1 MICPKCNGEIADNAK
16 FCTKCGANIEEVTKE
31 LEAKREEE
39 VRKVEEQKVKEV
51 EEVSKVEEQEVKEAE
66 EVRETEKQATK
77 ETEEAREVEEELK
90 SEKTQPIADSNDEEP
105 TQNPKNEQPKKAKK
119 GKKKIILVIAIII
132 VLLAGVGAGVW
143 YYMSANNDSET
154 ATEQKKL
161 EWGDVYL
168 EVLND
173 NSKLDDMDNQKI
185 QLCDLDKDTIPE
197 LIIYGI
203 KNAKEYIANI
213 YKLNEK
219 NEVDTIKVSLDNE
232 FDLKLVYDANKD
244 DYVWYAVEK
253 TSDNSSKYYDLNLDS
268 KEYKPEEVGLTK
280 NTDCIEVDENYSKK
294 VDFDKNAS
302 KKDKEKVFEEAQ
314 KDYVETDDMI
324 TDEVKEKVKAVKI
337 LKNIKKLDNSKE
349 IVYSAVSKTISGN
362 TYEYPCINIDSA
374 DVATINAEIKKRF
387 GFSANMNA
395 SNYYDQVGY
404 ETEEISYS
412 YTINKSVLS
421 VLVWSGGNE
430 TITANTYNV
439 DLQTLSKISSENL
452 IKQYNASK
460 DEVITKATEAVKKEC
475 DTLVAKEKTALGS
488 NWSTLYD
495 DKTVTEWQ
503 NAIKKSIEK
512 LNVYINDKNELCIL
526 GEFEHAGGQWSCT
539 QTVIVN
545 ITNGYKASEL
555 TFKGGKAIKH
565 YIENYKEEN
574 TTPSTSPSSTPS
586 SVPSSTPATSAS
598 TSEEPTEK
606 GAIGKDQAQ
615 KLAEKVWGSTS
626 DETGNKIGYTYT
638 GWGKDSAGKQYYI
651 FNARWLVGD
660 HWSYI
665 GTICIAADG
674 KTYKQLDTVVNDT
687 AKGET
692 FNMLDGG
699 NIKNN

>member
-1 MICPKCNGEIADNAK
+1 MICPKCNEEIADNAK
-16 FCTKCGANIEEVTKE
+16 FCTKCGANIEKVTKE

-39 VRKVEEQKVKEV
+39 ARKAEEQAAKE
-51 EEVSKVEEQEVKEAE
+51 SE
-66 EVRETEKQATK
+66 EVRE
-77 ETEEAREVEEELK
+77 VEESKAENA
-90 SEKTQPIADSNDEEP
+90 QPIEDSNDEET
-105 TQNPKNEQPKKAKK
+105 TQEQKAEQPKKAKK

-132 VLLAGVGAGVW
+132 VLLAGAGAGVW
-143 YYMSANNDSET
+143 YYMSKNNDSEN

-185 QLCDLDKDTIPE
+185 QLCDLDKDKIPE

-219 NEVDTIKVSLDNE
+219 NEVDTIKVSLDND

-244 DYVWYAVEK
+244 DYEWYAVEK

-268 KEYKPEEVGLTK
+268 KEYKSEEVGLIK
-280 NTDCIEVDENYSKK
+280 NTDCVEVDENYSKK

-302 KKDKEKVFEEAQ
+302 KKDKEKVFEEAK

-324 TDEVKEKVKAVKI
+324 TDEVKEKAEAVKI
-337 LKNIKKLDNSKE
+337 LKNVKKLDNSKE
-349 IVYSAVSKTISGN
+349 IVYSAVSKTINGN
-362 TYEYPCINIDSA
+362 TYEYPCINIDST
-374 DVATINAEIKKRF
+374 DATTMNAEIKKRF
-387 GFSANMNA
+387 GFSSNMNS

-412 YTINKSVLS
+412 YAINKSVLS
-421 VLVWSGGNE
+421 LLVWSGGNE
-430 TITANTYNV
+430 TITANTYNI
-439 DLQTLSKISSENL
+439 DLQTLSKISSEDL
-452 IKQYNASK
+452 IKQYNANK

-488 NWSTLYD
+488 NWSTMYD
-495 DKTVTEWQ
+495 DKTVTEWK
-503 NAIKKSIEK
+503 NAIKSSIEK

-574 TTPSTSPSSTPS
+574 TTPSASPSASTAPSSTP
-586 SVPSSTPATSAS
+586 AS

-626 DETGNKIGYTYT
+626 DETGNQIGYTYT
-638 GWGKDSAGKQYYI
+638 GWGKDSTGKQYYI
-651 FNARWLVGD
+651 FNARWLAGD

-665 GTICIAADG
+665 GTICIAVDG
-674 KTYKQLDTVVNDT
+674 KTYKQLDTVVNDI
-687 AKGET
+687 AQGET
-692 FNMLDGG
+692 FNMLEGG

>member
-1 MICPKCNGEIADNAK
+1 M
-16 FCTKCGANIEEVTKE
+16 
-31 LEAKREEE
+31 
-39 VRKVEEQKVKEV
+39 
-51 EEVSKVEEQEVKEAE
+51 
-66 EVRETEKQATK
+66 
-77 ETEEAREVEEELK
+77 
-90 SEKTQPIADSNDEEP
+90 SE
-105 TQNPKNEQPKKAKK
+105 
-119 GKKKIILVIAIII
+119 
-132 VLLAGVGAGVW
+132 
-143 YYMSANNDSET
+143 NNDSET

-185 QLCDLDKDTIPE
+185 QLCDLDKDKIPE

-294 VDFDKNAS
+294 VDFNKNAS

-324 TDEVKEKVKAVKI
+324 TDEVKEKVEAVKI

-460 DEVITKATEAVKKEC
+460 DEVITKATEAVKKEY
-475 DTLVAKEKTALGS
+475 DT
-488 NWSTLYD
+488 STGKRNCQHRNSLRINQSGR
-495 DKTVTEWQ
+495 VH
-503 NAIKKSIEK
+503 SLPLRLFRK
-512 LNVYINDKNELCIL
+512 L
-526 GEFEHAGGQWSCT
+526 
-539 QTVIVN
+539 
-545 ITNGYKASEL
+545 
-555 TFKGGKAIKH
+555 
-565 YIENYKEEN
+565 
-574 TTPSTSPSSTPS
+574 
-586 SVPSSTPATSAS
+586 
-598 TSEEPTEK
+598 
-606 GAIGKDQAQ
+606 
-615 KLAEKVWGSTS
+615 
-626 DETGNKIGYTYT
+626 
-638 GWGKDSAGKQYYI
+638 
-651 FNARWLVGD
+651 
-660 HWSYI
+660 
-665 GTICIAADG
+665 
-674 KTYKQLDTVVNDT
+674 
-687 AKGET
+687 
-692 FNMLDGG
+692 
-699 NIKNN
+699 

>member
-51 EEVSKVEEQEVKEAE
+51 EEVSKVEEQKVKEAE
-66 EVRETEKQATK
+66 EVRETE
-77 ETEEAREVEEELK
+77 ETREVEEELK
-90 SEKTQPIADSNDEEP
+90 SEETQPIADSNDEEP
-105 TQNPKNEQPKKAKK
+105 TQEPKNEQPKKAKK

-132 VLLAGVGAGVW
+132 VLLAGAGAGVW
-143 YYMSANNDSET
+143 YYMSENDSEN

-185 QLCDLDKDTIPE
+185 QLCDIDKDKIPE

-219 NEVDTIKVSLDNE
+219 NEVDTIKVSLDKE

-253 TSDNSSKYYDLNLDS
+253 KSDNSSKYYDLKLDS

-280 NTDCIEVDENYSKK
+280 NTDCVEIDENYSKK

-302 KKDKEKVFEEAQ
+302 KKDKEKVFEEAK

-324 TDEVKEKVKAVKI
+324 TDEVKEKEEAVKM

-374 DVATINAEIKKRF
+374 DVATINTEIKKRF

-395 SNYYDQVGY
+395 SNYYEQVGY

-421 VLVWSGGNE
+421 VIVWSGGNE
-430 TITANTYNV
+430 TITANTYNI
-439 DLQTLSKISSENL
+439 DLQTLSKISSEDL

-460 DEVITKATEAVKKEC
+460 DEVITKATEAVKKEF

-503 NAIKKSIEK
+503 TAIKSSIEK
-512 LNVYINDKNELCIL
+512 LNIYINDKNELCIL

-626 DETGNKIGYTYT
+626 DETGNQIGYTYT

-665 GTICIAADG
+665 GTICIAVDG

>member
-39 VRKVEEQKVKEV
+39 VRKVEEQKSKEESRKAEEQALKEV
-51 EEVSKVEEQEVKEAE
+51 EEASKVEEQKV
-66 EVRETEKQATK
+66 K
-77 ETEEAREVEEELK
+77 ETEE
-90 SEKTQPIADSNDEEP
+90 SSNDKEP
-105 TQNPKNEQPKKAKK
+105 TQEPKNEQPKKTKK
-119 GKKKIILVIAIII
+119 SKKKIILVIAIII

-143 YYMSANNDSET
+143 YYMSENNDSET

-280 NTDCIEVDENYSKK
+280 NTDCIEVNENYSKK
-294 VDFDKNAS
+294 VDFNKNAS
-302 KKDKEKVFEEAQ
+302 KKDKEKVFEEAK

-324 TDEVKEKVKAVKI
+324 TDEVKEKAEAVKM

-349 IVYSAVSKTISGN
+349 IVYSAVSKTISEN

-374 DVATINAEIKKRF
+374 DVATINTEIKKRF

-439 DLQTLSKISSENL
+439 DLQTLSKISSEDL

-475 DTLVAKEKTALGS
+475 NTLVAKEKTALGS

-512 LNVYINDKNELCIL
+512 LNIYINDKNELCIL

-574 TTPSTSPSSTPS
+574 TTPSTSPSSTPATS
-586 SVPSSTPATSAS
+586 ATSAS

-626 DETGNKIGYTYT
+626 DETGNQIGYTYT
-638 GWGKDSAGKQYYI
+638 GWGKDSTGKQYYI

>member
-39 VRKVEEQKVKEV
+39 VRKVEEQKVKE
-51 EEVSKVEEQEVKEAE
+51 
-66 EVRETEKQATK
+66 
-77 ETEEAREVEEELK
+77 TEE
-90 SEKTQPIADSNDEEP
+90 SSNDKEP
-105 TQNPKNEQPKKAKK
+105 TQEPKNEQPKKTKK

-132 VLLAGVGAGVW
+132 VLLAGVSAGVW

-244 DYVWYAVEK
+244 DYVWYAVEE

-294 VDFDKNAS
+294 VDFNKNAS

-439 DLQTLSKISSENL
+439 DLQTLSKISSEDL

-475 DTLVAKEKTALGS
+475 NTLVAKEKTALGS

-512 LNVYINDKNELCIL
+512 LNIYINDKNELCIL

-574 TTPSTSPSSTPS
+574 TTPSTSPSSTP
-586 SVPSSTPATSAS
+586 ATSAS

-626 DETGNKIGYTYT
+626 DETGNQIGYTYT
-638 GWGKDSAGKQYYI
+638 GWGKDSTGKQYYI

>member
-31 LEAKREEE
+31 LEAKREEKVRKVEEQKSKEESRKAEEQALKE
-39 VRKVEEQKVKEV
+39 VEEANKVEEQKVKE
-51 EEVSKVEEQEVKEAE
+51 AE
-66 EVRETEKQATK
+66 E
-77 ETEEAREVEEELK
+77 
-90 SEKTQPIADSNDEEP
+90 SSNDKEP
-105 TQNPKNEQPKKAKK
+105 TQEPKNEQPKKTKK

-154 ATEQKKL
+154 ATEKKKL

-294 VDFDKNAS
+294 VDFNKNAS

-395 SNYYDQVGY
+395 SNYYD
-404 ETEEISYS
+404 
-412 YTINKSVLS
+412 
-421 VLVWSGGNE
+421 
-430 TITANTYNV
+430 
-439 DLQTLSKISSENL
+439 
-452 IKQYNASK
+452 
-460 DEVITKATEAVKKEC
+460 
-475 DTLVAKEKTALGS
+475 
-488 NWSTLYD
+488 
-495 DKTVTEWQ
+495 
-503 NAIKKSIEK
+503 
-512 LNVYINDKNELCIL
+512 
-526 GEFEHAGGQWSCT
+526 
-539 QTVIVN
+539 
-545 ITNGYKASEL
+545 
-555 TFKGGKAIKH
+555 
-565 YIENYKEEN
+565 
-574 TTPSTSPSSTPS
+574 
-586 SVPSSTPATSAS
+586 
-598 TSEEPTEK
+598 
-606 GAIGKDQAQ
+606 
-615 KLAEKVWGSTS
+615 
-626 DETGNKIGYTYT
+626 
-638 GWGKDSAGKQYYI
+638 
-651 FNARWLVGD
+651 
-660 HWSYI
+660 
-665 GTICIAADG
+665 
-674 KTYKQLDTVVNDT
+674 
-687 AKGET
+687 
-692 FNMLDGG
+692 
-699 NIKNN
+699 

>member
-39 VRKVEEQKVKEV
+39 VRKVEEQKSKEESRKAEEQALKEV
-51 EEVSKVEEQEVKEAE
+51 EEASKVEEQKV
-66 EVRETEKQATK
+66 K
-77 ETEEAREVEEELK
+77 ETEE
-90 SEKTQPIADSNDEEP
+90 SSNDKEP
-105 TQNPKNEQPKKAKK
+105 TQEPKNEQPKKTKK
-119 GKKKIILVIAIII
+119 SKKKIILVIAIII

-143 YYMSANNDSET
+143 YYMSENNDSET

-173 NSKLDDMDNQKI
+173 NSKLDDMEIQKI
-185 QLCDLDKDTIPE
+185 QLCELDKDTIPE

-280 NTDCIEVDENYSKK
+280 NTDCIEVNENYSKK
-294 VDFDKNAS
+294 VDFNKNAS
-302 KKDKEKVFEEAQ
+302 KKDKEKVFEEAK

-324 TDEVKEKVKAVKI
+324 TDEVKEKAEAVKM

-349 IVYSAVSKTISGN
+349 IVYSAVSKTISEN

-374 DVATINAEIKKRF
+374 DVATINTEIKKRF

-439 DLQTLSKISSENL
+439 DLQTLSKISSEDL

-475 DTLVAKEKTALGS
+475 NTLVAKEKTALGS

-512 LNVYINDKNELCIL
+512 LNIYINDKNELCIL

-574 TTPSTSPSSTPS
+574 TTPSTSPSSTPATS
-586 SVPSSTPATSAS
+586 ATSAS

-626 DETGNKIGYTYT
+626 DETGNQIGYTYT
-638 GWGKDSAGKQYYI
+638 GWGKDSTGKQYYI

-665 GTICIAADG
+665 GTICIAVDG

>member
-1 MICPKCNGEIADNAK
+1 MICPKCNGEIAGNAK

-39 VRKVEEQKVKEV
+39 VRKVEEQKVKE
-51 EEVSKVEEQEVKEAE
+51 AE

-90 SEKTQPIADSNDEEP
+90 SEETQPIADSNDEEP
-105 TQNPKNEQPKKAKK
+105 TQEPKNEQPKKAKK

-132 VLLAGVGAGVW
+132 VLLTGVGAGVW
-143 YYMSANNDSET
+143 YYMSENNDSET

-185 QLCDLDKDTIPE
+185 QLCDLDKDKIPE

-294 VDFDKNAS
+294 VDFNKNAS

-324 TDEVKEKVKAVKI
+324 TDEVKEKVEAVKI

-404 ETEEISYS
+404 ETEEI
-412 YTINKSVLS
+412 
-421 VLVWSGGNE
+421 
-430 TITANTYNV
+430 
-439 DLQTLSKISSENL
+439 
-452 IKQYNASK
+452 
-460 DEVITKATEAVKKEC
+460 
-475 DTLVAKEKTALGS
+475 
-488 NWSTLYD
+488 
-495 DKTVTEWQ
+495 
-503 NAIKKSIEK
+503 
-512 LNVYINDKNELCIL
+512 
-526 GEFEHAGGQWSCT
+526 
-539 QTVIVN
+539 
-545 ITNGYKASEL
+545 
-555 TFKGGKAIKH
+555 
-565 YIENYKEEN
+565 
-574 TTPSTSPSSTPS
+574 
-586 SVPSSTPATSAS
+586 
-598 TSEEPTEK
+598 
-606 GAIGKDQAQ
+606 
-615 KLAEKVWGSTS
+615 
-626 DETGNKIGYTYT
+626 
-638 GWGKDSAGKQYYI
+638 
-651 FNARWLVGD
+651 
-660 HWSYI
+660 
-665 GTICIAADG
+665 
-674 KTYKQLDTVVNDT
+674 
-687 AKGET
+687 
-692 FNMLDGG
+692 
-699 NIKNN
+699 

>member
-39 VRKVEEQKVKEV
+39 VSKVEEQKVKEV
-51 EEVSKVEEQEVKEAE
+51 EEVSKVEEQKVKEAE
-66 EVRETEKQATK
+66 EVREAEKQATK
-77 ETEEAREVEEELK
+77 ETEEVREVEESK
-90 SEKTQPIADSNDEEP
+90 ADDAQPIEDSNDEEP
-105 TQNPKNEQPKKAKK
+105 TQEPKNEQPKK

-143 YYMSANNDSET
+143 YYMSENNDSET

-185 QLCDLDKDTIPE
+185 QLCDLDKDKIPE

-280 NTDCIEVDENYSKK
+280 NTDCKETLHMPKTAFEMRGNLT
-294 VDFDKNAS
+294 
-302 KKDKEKVFEEAQ
+302 KKDNDVLIDAF
-314 KDYVETDDMI
+314 
-324 TDEVKEKVKAVKI
+324 
-337 LKNIKKLDNSKE
+337 KNIKKLDNSKE

-460 DEVITKATEAVKKEC
+460 DEVITKATEAVKKEY

-586 SVPSSTPATSAS
+586 SVPASTPATSAS

-626 DETGNKIGYTYT
+626 DETGNQIGYTYT

>member
-31 LEAKREEE
+31 LETQKIEETKREEE
-39 VRKVEEQKVKEV
+39 IRK
-51 EEVSKVEEQEVKEAE
+51 AE
-66 EVRETEKQATK
+66 ELAGK
-77 ETEEAREVEEELK
+77 ETEEVEEESK
-90 SEKTQPIADSNDEEP
+90 AEDTQPIEDSNDEEP
-105 TQNPKNEQPKKAKK
+105 TQEPKEKQSKK

-132 VLLAGVGAGVW
+132 VLLAGAGAGVW
-143 YYMSANNDSET
+143 YYMSGNDSEN

-185 QLCDLDKDTIPE
+185 QLCDIDKDKIPE

-219 NEVDTIKVSLDNE
+219 NEVDTIKVSLDKE

-294 VDFDKNAS
+294 VDFNKNAS
-302 KKDKEKVFEEAQ
+302 KKDKEKVFEEAK

-324 TDEVKEKVKAVKI
+324 TDEVKEKAEAVKT
-337 LKNIKKLDNSKE
+337 LKNVKKLDNSKE
-349 IVYSAVSKTISGN
+349 IVYPAVSKTISGN
-362 TYEYPCINIDSA
+362 TYEYPCINIDST
-374 DVATINAEIKKRF
+374 DVTTTNAEIKKKYGF
-387 GFSANMNA
+387 GTDMNA
-395 SNYYDQVGY
+395 SNYYEQVGY

-421 VLVWSGGNE
+421 VIVWSGGNE
-430 TITANTYNV
+430 TITANTYNI
-439 DLQTLSKISSENL
+439 DLQTLSKISSEDL

-460 DEVITKATEAVKKEC
+460 DEVITKATEAVKKEF

-488 NWSTLYD
+488 NWSALYD

-503 NAIKKSIEK
+503 TAIKSSIEK
-512 LNVYINDKNELCIL
+512 LNIYINDKNELCIL

-545 ITNGYKASEL
+545 ITKGYKASEL

-574 TTPSTSPSSTPS
+574 TTPSTSPSASTTPS
-586 SVPSSTPATSAS
+586 SSPTLTPSAITNTAD
-598 TSEEPTEK
+598 EPTEQ
-606 GAIGKDQAQ
+606 GAIGKNKAQ
-615 KLAEKVWGSTS
+615 DLAEKVWGSTS
-626 DETGNKIGYTYT
+626 DETGNQIGYTYA
-638 GWGKDSAGKQYYI
+638 GWGKDNTGKQYYI

-665 GTICIAADG
+665 GTICIAVDG

>member
-16 FCTKCGANIEEVTKE
+16 FCTKCGANIEEATKE
-31 LEAKREEE
+31 LEAQREEE
-39 VRKVEEQKVKEV
+39 ARKVEEQKAKEEEESKKAEEQAVKESEEV
-51 EEVSKVEEQEVKEAE
+51 EESKAEDAQPIEDSNAE
-66 EVRETEKQATK
+66 ET
-77 ETEEAREVEEELK
+77 
-90 SEKTQPIADSNDEEP
+90 TQEQKA
-105 TQNPKNEQPKKAKK
+105 EQPKKAKK
-119 GKKKIILVIAIII
+119 GKKKVILVIAIII

-143 YYMSANNDSET
+143 YYMSENNDSET

-173 NSKLDDMDNQKI
+173 NNKLDDMDNQKI
-185 QLCDLDKDTIPE
+185 QLCDLDKDKIPE

-219 NEVDTIKVSLDNE
+219 NEVDTIKVSLDND

-253 TSDNSSKYYDLNLDS
+253 TSDNSSKYYDLKLDN
-268 KEYKPEEVGLTK
+268 KEYKPEEVGLIK
-280 NTDCIEVDENYSKK
+280 NTDCVEVDENYSKK
-294 VDFDKNAS
+294 VDFNKNAS
-302 KKDKEKVFEEAQ
+302 KKDKEKVFEEAK
-314 KDYVETDDMI
+314 KDYVETEDMI
-324 TDEVKEKVKAVKI
+324 TDEVKEKAEAVKT
-337 LKNIKKLDNSKE
+337 LKNVKKLDNSKE
-349 IVYSAVSKTISGN
+349 IVYSAVSKTINGN
-362 TYEYPCINIDSA
+362 TYEYPCININST
-374 DVATINAEIKKRF
+374 DVTTMNAEIKKRF
-387 GFSANMNA
+387 GFSANMNS

-430 TITANTYNV
+430 TITANTYNI
-439 DLQTLSKISSENL
+439 DLQTLSKISSEDL
-452 IKQYNASK
+452 IKQYNANK

-488 NWSTLYD
+488 NWSALYD

-503 NAIKKSIEK
+503 NAIKSSIEK

-574 TTPSTSPSSTPS
+574 AIPSTSPSASTTPS
-586 SVPSSTPATSAS
+586 PSSTPATSAS

-626 DETGNKIGYTYT
+626 DETGNQIGYTYT
-638 GWGKDSAGKQYYI
+638 GWGKDSTGKQYYI

-674 KTYKQLDTVVNDT
+674 KTYKQLDKVVNDT

-692 FNMLDGG
+692 FEMLPGG

>member
-39 VRKVEEQKVKEV
+39 VRKVEEQALKEV
-51 EEVSKVEEQEVKEAE
+51 EEASKVEEQKVKEAE
-66 EVRETEKQATK
+66 EVSKG
-77 ETEEAREVEEELK
+77 EEELK
-90 SEKTQPIADSNDEEP
+90 YEETQPIAEERSNDEEP
-105 TQNPKNEQPKKAKK
+105 TQKSPNKQPKKAKK

-143 YYMSANNDSET
+143 YYMSENNDSET

-185 QLCDLDKDTIPE
+185 QLCDLDKDKIPE

-280 NTDCIEVDENYSKK
+280 NTDCVEIDENYSKK
-294 VDFDKNAS
+294 VDFNKNAS
-302 KKDKEKVFEEAQ
+302 KKDKEKVFEEAK

-324 TDEVKEKVKAVKI
+324 TDEVKEKAEAVKM

-349 IVYSAVSKTISGN
+349 IVYSAVSKTISEN

-374 DVATINAEIKKRF
+374 DVATINTEIKKRF

-439 DLQTLSKISSENL
+439 DLQTLSKISSEDL

-488 NWSTLYD
+488 NWSALYD

-626 DETGNKIGYTYT
+626 DETGNQIGYTYT
-638 GWGKDSAGKQYYI
+638 GWGKDSTGKQYYI

>member
-31 LEAKREEE
+31 LETQKIEETKREEE
-39 VRKVEEQKVKEV
+39 IRK
-51 EEVSKVEEQEVKEAE
+51 AE
-66 EVRETEKQATK
+66 ELAGK
-77 ETEEAREVEEELK
+77 ETEEVEEESK
-90 SEKTQPIADSNDEEP
+90 AEDTQPIEDSNDEEP
-105 TQNPKNEQPKKAKK
+105 TQEPKEKQSKK

-132 VLLAGVGAGVW
+132 VLLAGAGAGVW
-143 YYMSANNDSET
+143 YYMSGNDSEN

-185 QLCDLDKDTIPE
+185 QLCDLDKDKIPE

-302 KKDKEKVFEEAQ
+302 KKDKEKVFEEAK

-324 TDEVKEKVKAVKI
+324 TDEVKEKAEAVKT
-337 LKNIKKLDNSKE
+337 LKNVKKLDNSKE
-349 IVYSAVSKTISGN
+349 IVYPAVSKTISGN
-362 TYEYPCINIDSA
+362 TYEYPCLNIDST
-374 DVATINAEIKKRF
+374 DVTTINTEIKKRF

-395 SNYYDQVGY
+395 SNYYEQVGY

-439 DLQTLSKISSENL
+439 DLQTLSKISSEDL
-452 IKQYNASK
+452 IKQYNANK
-460 DEVITKATEAVKKEC
+460 DEVITKATEAVKKEF

-488 NWSTLYD
+488 NWSALYD

-574 TTPSTSPSSTPS
+574 TTPSTSPSASTTPS
-586 SVPSSTPATSAS
+586 SSPTLTPSAITNTAD
-598 TSEEPTEK
+598 EPTEQ
-606 GAIGKDQAQ
+606 GAIGKNKAQ
-615 KLAEKVWGSTS
+615 DLAEKVWGSTS
-626 DETGNKIGYTYT
+626 DETGNQIGYTYA
-638 GWGKDSAGKQYYI
+638 GWGKDNTGKQYYI

-665 GTICIAADG
+665 GTICIAVDG

>member
-1 MICPKCNGEIADNAK
+1 MKCPKCNGEIADNAK
-16 FCTKCGANIEEVTKE
+16 FCTKCGANIEEATKE
-31 LEAKREEE
+31 LEAQKLEEAKRAEEAARKAEEE
-39 VRKVEEQKVKEV
+39 KKAQEAEAAKKAEEEQKAKAAEAAQKA
-51 EEVSKVEEQEVKEAE
+51 EEEQQSK
-66 EVRETEKQATK
+66 ETEKTDEPKPAAEEGSKK
-77 ETEEAREVEEELK
+77 EPA
-90 SEKTQPIADSNDEEP
+90 
-105 TQNPKNEQPKKAKK
+105 QPKKDKK
-119 GKKKIILVIAIII
+119 KKSKKKIILVIAIII
-132 VLLAGVGAGVW
+132 VLLAGAGAGVW
-143 YYMSANNDSET
+143 YYMSGSNGENARD
-154 ATEQKKL
+154 QKKL
-161 EWGDVYL
+161 EWGDVYI

-173 NSKLDDMDNQKI
+173 KSKLDDMDNQKI
-185 QLCDLDKDTIPE
+185 QLCDLDKDKIPE

-213 YKLNEK
+213 YKINDK

-253 TSDNSSKYYDLNLDS
+253 TSDDSSKYYDLNLES
-268 KEYKPEEVGLTK
+268 KDYKPEEVDLVK
-280 NTDCIEVDENYSKK
+280 NTDCVEVDENYSEK
-294 VDFDKNAS
+294 VDFDKDAS
-302 KKDKEKVFEEAQ
+302 KSEKEKVFEEAK

-324 TDEVKEKVKAVKI
+324 TDEVKEKAEAVKT
-337 LKNIKKLDNSKE
+337 LKNVKKLDNSKE
-349 IVYSAVSKTISGN
+349 IVYSAVSKTINGN
-362 TYEYPCINIDSA
+362 TYEYPCINIDST
-374 DVATINAEIKKRF
+374 DATTMNAEIKKRF
-387 GFSANMNA
+387 GFSANMNS

-412 YTINKSVLS
+412 YAINKSVLS
-421 VLVWSGGNE
+421 LLVWSGGNE
-430 TITANTYNV
+430 TITANTYNI
-439 DLQTLSKISSENL
+439 DLQTLSKISSEDL
-452 IKQYNASK
+452 IKQYNANK

-488 NWSTLYD
+488 NWSTMYD
-495 DKTVTEWQ
+495 DKTVTEWK
-503 NAIKKSIEK
+503 NAIKSSIEK

-574 TTPSTSPSSTPS
+574 TTPSTSPSASTVPS
-586 SVPSSTPATSAS
+586 PSSTPASI
-598 TSEEPTEK
+598 SEEPTEK

-626 DETGNKIGYTYT
+626 DETGNQIGYTYT
-638 GWGKDSAGKQYYI
+638 GWGKDSTGKQYYI

-674 KTYKQLDTVVNDT
+674 KTYKQLDTVVNDI
-687 AKGET
+687 AQGET
-692 FNMLDGG
+692 FNMLEGG

>member
-51 EEVSKVEEQEVKEAE
+51 EEVSKVEEQKVKEAE
-66 EVRETEKQATK
+66 EVR

-90 SEKTQPIADSNDEEP
+90 SEETQPIADSNDEEP
-105 TQNPKNEQPKKAKK
+105 TQEPKNEQPKKAKK

-132 VLLAGVGAGVW
+132 VLLAGVGVGVW
-143 YYMSANNDSET
+143 YYMSENNDSET

-173 NSKLDDMDNQKI
+173 NSKLDDMDNPKI
-185 QLCDLDKDTIPE
+185 QLCDIDKDKIPE

-219 NEVDTIKVSLDNE
+219 NEVDTIKVSLDKE

-294 VDFDKNAS
+294 VDFNKNAS
-302 KKDKEKVFEEAQ
+302 KKDKEKVFEEAK

-324 TDEVKEKVKAVKI
+324 TDEVKEKAEAVKT
-337 LKNIKKLDNSKE
+337 LKNVKKLDNSKE
-349 IVYSAVSKTISGN
+349 IVYPAVSKTISGN
-362 TYEYPCINIDSA
+362 TYEYPCINIDST
-374 DVATINAEIKKRF
+374 DVTTTNAEIKKKYGF
-387 GFSANMNA
+387 GTDMNA
-395 SNYYDQVGY
+395 SNYYEQVGY

-421 VLVWSGGNE
+421 VIVWSGGNE
-430 TITANTYNV
+430 TITANTYNI
-439 DLQTLSKISSENL
+439 DLQTLSKISSEDL

-460 DEVITKATEAVKKEC
+460 DEVITKATEAVKKEF

-488 NWSTLYD
+488 NWSALYD

-503 NAIKKSIEK
+503 TAIKSSIEK
-512 LNVYINDKNELCIL
+512 LNIYINDKNELCIL

-545 ITNGYKASEL
+545 ITKGYKASEL

-574 TTPSTSPSSTPS
+574 TTPSTSPSASTTPS
-586 SVPSSTPATSAS
+586 SSPTLTPSAITNTAD
-598 TSEEPTEK
+598 EPTEQ
-606 GAIGKDQAQ
+606 GAIGKNKAQ
-615 KLAEKVWGSTS
+615 DLAEKVWGSTS
-626 DETGNKIGYTYT
+626 DETGNQIGYTYA
-638 GWGKDSAGKQYYI
+638 GWGKDNTGKQYYI

-665 GTICIAADG
+665 GTICIAVDG

>member
-39 VRKVEEQKVKEV
+39 VRKVEEQKSKEESRKAEEQALKEV
-51 EEVSKVEEQEVKEAE
+51 EEASKVEEQKVKD
-66 EVRETEKQATK
+66 
-77 ETEEAREVEEELK
+77 TEE
-90 SEKTQPIADSNDEEP
+90 SSNDKEP
-105 TQNPKNEQPKKAKK
+105 TQEPKNEQPKKTKK
-119 GKKKIILVIAIII
+119 SKKKIILVIAIII

-280 NTDCIEVDENYSKK
+280 NTDCIEVNENYSKK
-294 VDFDKNAS
+294 VDFNKNAS
-302 KKDKEKVFEEAQ
+302 KKDKEKVFEEAK

-324 TDEVKEKVKAVKI
+324 TDEVKEKAEAVKM

-488 NWSTLYD
+488 NWSTVYD

-574 TTPSTSPSSTPS
+574 TTPSTSPSSTP
-586 SVPSSTPATSAS
+586 ATSAS

-626 DETGNKIGYTYT
+626 DETGNQIGYTYT
-638 GWGKDSAGKQYYI
+638 GWGKDSTGKQYYI

-674 KTYKQLDTVVNDT
+674 KTYKQLDTVVKDT

>member
-31 LEAKREEE
+31 LETQKIGETKREEE
-39 VRKVEEQKVKEV
+39 IRKA
-51 EEVSKVEEQEVKEAE
+51 EAL
-66 EVRETEKQATK
+66 AGK
-77 ETEEAREVEEELK
+77 ETEEVEEESK
-90 SEKTQPIADSNDEEP
+90 AEDTQPIEDSNDEEP
-105 TQNPKNEQPKKAKK
+105 TQEPKEKQSKK

-132 VLLAGVGAGVW
+132 VLLAGAGAGVW
-143 YYMSANNDSET
+143 YYMSGNDSEN

-185 QLCDLDKDTIPE
+185 QLCDIDKDKIPE

-213 YKLNEK
+213 YKLNKK
-219 NEVDTIKVSLDNE
+219 NEVDTIKVSLDKE

-294 VDFDKNAS
+294 VDFNKNAS
-302 KKDKEKVFEEAQ
+302 EKDKEKVFEEAK

-324 TDEVKEKVKAVKI
+324 TDEVKEKAEAVKM

-374 DVATINAEIKKRF
+374 DVATINTEIKKRF

-421 VLVWSGGNE
+421 VIVWSGGNE
-430 TITANTYNV
+430 TITANTYNI
-439 DLQTLSKISSENL
+439 DLQTLSKISSEDL

-460 DEVITKATEAVKKEC
+460 DEVITKATEAVKKEF

-488 NWSTLYD
+488 NWSALYD

-503 NAIKKSIEK
+503 TAIKSSIEK
-512 LNVYINDKNELCIL
+512 LNIYINDKNELCIL

-545 ITNGYKASEL
+545 ITKGYKASEL

-574 TTPSTSPSSTPS
+574 TTPSTSPSASTTPS
-586 SVPSSTPATSAS
+586 SSPTLTPSAITNTAD
-598 TSEEPTEK
+598 EPTEQ
-606 GAIGKDQAQ
+606 GAIGKNKAQ
-615 KLAEKVWGSTS
+615 DLAEKVWGSTS
-626 DETGNKIGYTYT
+626 DETGNQIGYTYA
-638 GWGKDSAGKQYYI
+638 GWGKDNTGKQYYI
-651 FNARWLVGD
+651 FNARWLVED

-665 GTICIAADG
+665 GTICIAVDG
-674 KTYKQLDTVVNDT
+674 KTYKQLDTVVNDI

>member
-1 MICPKCNGEIADNAK
+1 MICPKCNEEIADNAK

-39 VRKVEEQKVKEV
+39 ARKAEEQAAKE
-51 EEVSKVEEQEVKEAE
+51 SE
-66 EVRETEKQATK
+66 EVRE
-77 ETEEAREVEEELK
+77 VEESKAEDA
-90 SEKTQPIADSNDEEP
+90 QPIENSNDEEP
-105 TQNPKNEQPKKAKK
+105 TQEKKAEQPKKAKK

-132 VLLAGVGAGVW
+132 VLLAGAGAGVW
-143 YYMSANNDSET
+143 YYMSENNDSET

-185 QLCDLDKDTIPE
+185 QLCDLDKDKIPE

-219 NEVDTIKVSLDNE
+219 NEVDTIKVSLDND

-244 DYVWYAVEK
+244 DYEWYAVEK

-268 KEYKPEEVGLTK
+268 KEYKPEEVGLIK
-280 NTDCIEVDENYSKK
+280 NTDCVEVDENYSKK

-302 KKDKEKVFEEAQ
+302 KKEKEKVFEEAK

-324 TDEVKEKVKAVKI
+324 TDEVKEKAEAVKT
-337 LKNIKKLDNSKE
+337 LKNVKKLDNSKE
-349 IVYSAVSKTISGN
+349 IVYSAVSKTINGN
-362 TYEYPCINIDSA
+362 TYEYPCINIDST
-374 DVATINAEIKKRF
+374 DATTMNAEIKKRF
-387 GFSANMNA
+387 GFSANMNS

-412 YTINKSVLS
+412 YAINKSVLS
-421 VLVWSGGNE
+421 LLVWSGGNE
-430 TITANTYNV
+430 TITANTYNI
-439 DLQTLSKISSENL
+439 DLQTLSKISSEDL
-452 IKQYNASK
+452 IKQYNANK

-488 NWSTLYD
+488 NWSTMYD
-495 DKTVTEWQ
+495 DKTVTEWK
-503 NAIKKSIEK
+503 NAIKSSIEK

-574 TTPSTSPSSTPS
+574 TTPSTSPSASTVPS
-586 SVPSSTPATSAS
+586 PSSTPASI
-598 TSEEPTEK
+598 SEEPTEK

-626 DETGNKIGYTYT
+626 DETGNQIGYTYT
-638 GWGKDSAGKQYYI
+638 GWGKDSTGKQYYI

-674 KTYKQLDTVVNDT
+674 KTYKQLDTVVNDI
-687 AKGET
+687 AQGET
-692 FNMLDGG
+692 FNMLEGG

>member
-51 EEVSKVEEQEVKEAE
+51 EEVSKVEEQKVKEAE
-66 EVRETEKQATK
+66 EVRETE
-77 ETEEAREVEEELK
+77 ETREVEEELK
-90 SEKTQPIADSNDEEP
+90 SEETQPIADSNDEEP
-105 TQNPKNEQPKKAKK
+105 TQEPKNEQPKKAKK

-132 VLLAGVGAGVW
+132 VLLAGAGAGVW
-143 YYMSANNDSET
+143 YYMSENDSEN

-185 QLCDLDKDTIPE
+185 QLCDIDKDKIPE

-219 NEVDTIKVSLDNE
+219 NEVDTIKVSLDKE

-253 TSDNSSKYYDLNLDS
+253 KSDNSSKYYDLKLDS

-280 NTDCIEVDENYSKK
+280 NTDCVEIDENYSKK

-302 KKDKEKVFEEAQ
+302 KKDKEKVFEEAK

-324 TDEVKEKVKAVKI
+324 TDEVKEKEEAVKM

-374 DVATINAEIKKRF
+374 DVATINTEIKKRF

-395 SNYYDQVGY
+395 SNYYEQVGY

-421 VLVWSGGNE
+421 VIVWSGGNE
-430 TITANTYNV
+430 TITANTYNI
-439 DLQTLSKISSENL
+439 DLQTLSKISSEDL

-460 DEVITKATEAVKKEC
+460 DEVITKATEAVKKEF

-503 NAIKKSIEK
+503 TAIKSSIEK
-512 LNVYINDKNELCIL
+512 LNIYINDKNELCIL

-626 DETGNKIGYTYT
+626 DETGNQIGYTYT

>member
-39 VRKVEEQKVKEV
+39 VRKVEEQKVKEA
-51 EEVSKVEEQEVKEAE
+51 EEVSKG
-66 EVRETEKQATK
+66 
-77 ETEEAREVEEELK
+77 EEELK
-90 SEKTQPIADSNDEEP
+90 SEETQPIAEERSNDEEP
-105 TQNPKNEQPKKAKK
+105 TQEPKNEQPKKAKK

-185 QLCDLDKDTIPE
+185 QLCDLDKDKIPE

-294 VDFDKNAS
+294 VDFNKNAS

-324 TDEVKEKVKAVKI
+324 TDEVKEKVEAVKI

-574 TTPSTSPSSTPS
+574 TAPSTS
-586 SVPSSTPATSAS
+586 PSSTPATSAS

-626 DETGNKIGYTYT
+626 DETGNQIGYTYT

-687 AKGET
+687 ARGET

>member
-16 FCTKCGANIEEVTKE
+16 FCTKCGAKIEEVTKE
-31 LEAKREEE
+31 LETQKIEETKREEE
-39 VRKVEEQKVKEV
+39 IRK
-51 EEVSKVEEQEVKEAE
+51 AE
-66 EVRETEKQATK
+66 ELAGK
-77 ETEEAREVEEELK
+77 ETEEVEEESK
-90 SEKTQPIADSNDEEP
+90 AEDTQPIEDSNDEEP
-105 TQNPKNEQPKKAKK
+105 TQEPKEKQSKK

-132 VLLAGVGAGVW
+132 VLLAGAGAGVW
-143 YYMSANNDSET
+143 YYMSGNDSEN

-185 QLCDLDKDTIPE
+185 QLCDIDKDKIPE

-294 VDFDKNAS
+294 VDFNKNAS
-302 KKDKEKVFEEAQ
+302 KKDKEKVFEEAK

-324 TDEVKEKVKAVKI
+324 TDEVKEKAEAVKM

-374 DVATINAEIKKRF
+374 DVATINTEIKKRF

-430 TITANTYNV
+430 TITANTYNI
-439 DLQTLSKISSENL
+439 DLQTLSKISSEDL

-488 NWSTLYD
+488 NWSALYD

-626 DETGNKIGYTYT
+626 DETGNQIGYTYT

-665 GTICIAADG
+665 GTICIAVDG

>member
-39 VRKVEEQKVKEV
+39 VRKVEEQKSKEESRKAEEQALKEV
-51 EEVSKVEEQEVKEAE
+51 EEASKVEEQKVKD
-66 EVRETEKQATK
+66 
-77 ETEEAREVEEELK
+77 TEE
-90 SEKTQPIADSNDEEP
+90 SSNDKEP
-105 TQNPKNEQPKKAKK
+105 TQEPKNEQPKKTKK
-119 GKKKIILVIAIII
+119 SKKKIILVIAIII

-280 NTDCIEVDENYSKK
+280 NTDCIEVNENYSKK
-294 VDFDKNAS
+294 VDFNKNAS
-302 KKDKEKVFEEAQ
+302 KKDKEKVFEEAK

-324 TDEVKEKVKAVKI
+324 TDEVKEKAEAVKI

-488 NWSTLYD
+488 NWSTVYD

-574 TTPSTSPSSTPS
+574 TTPSTSPSSTP
-586 SVPSSTPATSAS
+586 ATSAS

-626 DETGNKIGYTYT
+626 DETGNQIGYTYT
-638 GWGKDSAGKQYYI
+638 GWGKDSTGKQYYI